1 MWTLLVASVLILLL
15 LLTGFLNHIILLLIA
30 LILLFGANKIESL
43 IFKNFKRPNKTFTLL
58 IYLFFVSVIF
68 ILIYKAYIKG

>member
-1 MWTLLVASVLILLL
+1 MWTLLMASVLILLL

-30 LILLFGANKIESL
+30 LNLLFGANKIESL
-43 IFKNFKRPNKTFTLL
+43 IFKNFKKPNKTFTLL